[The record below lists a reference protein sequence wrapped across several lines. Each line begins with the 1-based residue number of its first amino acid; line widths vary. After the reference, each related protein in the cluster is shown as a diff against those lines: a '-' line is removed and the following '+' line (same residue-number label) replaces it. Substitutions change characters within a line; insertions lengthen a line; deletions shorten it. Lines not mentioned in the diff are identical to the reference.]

1 MISRLQGKLLS
12 RDAACVEVET
22 SGGVV
27 YEVEVPITVLQGLP
41 SPGGSV
47 ELRTLQVVTES
58 SIALYGFSSAHERL
72 LFQRLLT
79 ATGVG
84 AKLALAMMST
94 YSVERLARALVE
106 KDSTALQQVSGI
118 GKKKAEKIA
127 LDLADKVA
135 DLAIVTP
142 VVDGVTGV
150 AQDAVQALVNLAQDA
165 VQALVNLG
173 YSFSVAD
180 TAVRAVLEDGI
191 PDSTEELVRRAL
203 SAT

>member
-47 ELRTLQVVTES
+47 ELRTLLIVTEN
-58 SIALYGFSSAHERL
+58 SIALYGFSNAHERL

-94 YSVERLARALVE
+94 YSAERLARALVE

-127 LDLADKVA
+127 LDLADKVT

-142 VVDGVTGV
+142 VVDGVTGG
-150 AQDAVQALVNLAQDA
+150 AQGA

-180 TAVRAVLEDGI
+180 TAVRAVLEEDGV

>member
-135 DLAIVTP
+135 DLAVVTP
-142 VVDGVTGV
+142 VVDGVTGG
-150 AQDAVQALVNLAQDA
+150 AQDA

>member
-135 DLAIVTP
+135 GLAIVTP

-150 AQDAVQALVNLAQDA
+150 AQDA

>member
-1 MISRLQGKLLS
+1 MISRLQGKILS

-47 ELRTLQVVTES
+47 ELRTLQIVTEN
-58 SIALYGFSSAHERL
+58 SIALYGFSNAHERL

-94 YSVERLARALVE
+94 YSAERLARALVE

-142 VVDGVTGV
+142 VMDGVTGG
-150 AQDAVQALVNLAQDA
+150 ARGA

-180 TAVRAVLEDGI
+180 TAVRAVLEEDGV

>member
-12 RDAACVEVET
+12 RDATCVEVET

-41 SPGGSV
+41 SLGGSV

-94 YSVERLARALVE
+94 YSAERLARALVE

-142 VVDGVTGV
+142 VVDGVTGG
-150 AQDAVQALVNLAQDA
+150 AQDA

>member
-47 ELRTLQVVTES
+47 ELRTLQVVTEN
-58 SIALYGFSSAHERL
+58 SIALYGFSNAHERL
-72 LFQRLLT
+72 LFQKLLT

-94 YSVERLARALVE
+94 YSAERLARALVE

-142 VVDGVTGV
+142 VVDGVTGG
-150 AQDAVQALVNLAQDA
+150 AQNA

-180 TAVRAVLEDGI
+180 TAVRAVLEDEV
-191 PDSTEELVRRAL
+191 PDSTEEWVRRAL

>member
-27 YEVEVPITVLQGLP
+27 YEVEVPIMVLQGLP

-142 VVDGVTGV
+142 VVDGVTGG
-150 AQDAVQALVNLAQDA
+150 AQDA

>member
-12 RDAACVEVET
+12 RNVTCVEIET

-27 YEVEVPITVLQGLP
+27 YEVEVPLTVLQRLP

-58 SIALYGFSSAHERL
+58 SVALYGFSHGHERR
-72 LFQRLLT
+72 LFQSLLT

-94 YSVERLARALVE
+94 YSAERLARALVE

-135 DLAIVTP
+135 DLVIVTP
-142 VVDGVTGV
+142 VVDGVAGG
-150 AQDAVQALVNLAQDA
+150 AQEAVQALVT
-165 VQALVNLG
+165 LG

-180 TAVRAVLEDGI
+180 AAVRAILEDGV

>member
-12 RDAACVEVET
+12 RDATCVEVET

-94 YSVERLARALVE
+94 YSAERLAQALVE

-142 VVDGVTGV
+142 VVDGVTGG
-150 AQDAVQALVNLAQDA
+150 AQDA

>member
-47 ELRTLQVVTES
+47 ELRTLQIVTEN
-58 SIALYGFSSAHERL
+58 SIALYGFSNAHERL

-94 YSVERLARALVE
+94 YSAERLARALVE

-127 LDLADKVA
+127 LDLADKVT

-142 VVDGVTGV
+142 VVDGVTGG
-150 AQDAVQALVNLAQDA
+150 AQAA

-180 TAVRAVLEDGI
+180 TAVRAVLEEDGV

>member
-12 RDAACVEVET
+12 RNVTCVEIET

-27 YEVEVPITVLQGLP
+27 YEVEVPLTVLQRLP

-58 SIALYGFSSAHERL
+58 SVALYGFSHGHERL

-94 YSVERLARALVE
+94 YSAERLARALVE

-127 LDLADKVA
+127 LALADKVA
-135 DLAIVTP
+135 DLVIVTP
-142 VVDGVTGV
+142 VVDGVAGG
-150 AQDAVQALVNLAQDA
+150 AQEAVQALVT
-165 VQALVNLG
+165 LG

-180 TAVRAVLEDGI
+180 AAVRAILEDGV

>member
-12 RDAACVEVET
+12 RDATCVEVET

-94 YSVERLARALVE
+94 YSAERLARALVE

-118 GKKKAEKIA
+118 GKKKAEKIS

-142 VVDGVTGV
+142 VVDGVTGG
-150 AQDAVQALVNLAQDA
+150 AQDA

>member
-1 MISRLQGKLLS
+1 MISRLQGKFLS
-12 RDAACVEVET
+12 RDATCVEVET

-47 ELRTLQVVTES
+47 ELRTLQVVTEN
-58 SIALYGFSSAHERL
+58 SIALYGFSNAHERL
-72 LFQRLLT
+72 LFQKLLT

-94 YSVERLARALVE
+94 YSAERLVRALVE

-135 DLAIVTP
+135 DLALVTP
-142 VVDGVTGV
+142 VVDGATDG
-150 AQDAVQALVNLAQDA
+150 AQDA

-180 TAVRAVLEDGI
+180 TAVRAVLEDEV

>member
-106 KDSTALQQVSGI
+106 KDSTALQQVSGR

-142 VVDGVTGV
+142 VVDGVTGG
-150 AQDAVQALVNLAQDA
+150 AQDA

>member
-12 RDAACVEVET
+12 RDATCVEVET

-47 ELRTLQVVTES
+47 ELRTLQVVTEN
-58 SIALYGFSSAHERL
+58 SIALYGFSNAHERL
-72 LFQRLLT
+72 LFQKLLT

-94 YSVERLARALVE
+94 YSAERLARALVE

-142 VVDGVTGV
+142 VVDGVTGG
-150 AQDAVQALVNLAQDA
+150 AQDA

-180 TAVRAVLEDGI
+180 TAVRAVLEDEV

>member
-12 RDAACVEVET
+12 RDATCVEVET

-150 AQDAVQALVNLAQDA
+150 AQDAVQALVNL
-165 VQALVNLG
+165 G

>member
-1 MISRLQGKLLS
+1 
-12 RDAACVEVET
+12 
-22 SGGVV
+22 
-27 YEVEVPITVLQGLP
+27 
-41 SPGGSV
+41 
-47 ELRTLQVVTES
+47 
-58 SIALYGFSSAHERL
+58 
-72 LFQRLLT
+72 
-79 ATGVG
+79 
-84 AKLALAMMST
+84 KLALAMMST

-142 VVDGVTGV
+142 VVDGVTGG
-150 AQDAVQALVNLAQDA
+150 AQDA

>member
-94 YSVERLARALVE
+94 YSAERLAQALVE

-142 VVDGVTGV
+142 VVDGVTGG
-150 AQDAVQALVNLAQDA
+150 AQDA

>member
-12 RDAACVEVET
+12 RDATCVEVET

-142 VVDGVTGV
+142 VVDGVTGG
-150 AQDAVQALVNLAQDA
+150 AQDA

>member
-27 YEVEVPITVLQGLP
+27 YEVEVPIRVLQGLP

-47 ELRTLQVVTES
+47 ELRTLQIVTEN
-58 SIALYGFSSAHERL
+58 SIALYGFSNAHERL

-94 YSVERLARALVE
+94 YSAERLARALVE

-127 LDLADKVA
+127 LDLADKVT

-142 VVDGVTGV
+142 VVDGVTGG
-150 AQDAVQALVNLAQDA
+150 AQGA

-180 TAVRAVLEDGI
+180 TAVRAVLEEDGV

>member
-12 RDAACVEVET
+12 RDAACVEIET

-47 ELRTLQVVTES
+47 ELRTLQIVTEN
-58 SIALYGFSSAHERL
+58 SIALYGFSNAHERL

-94 YSVERLARALVE
+94 YSAERLARALVE

-142 VVDGVTGV
+142 VMDGVTGG
-150 AQDAVQALVNLAQDA
+150 ARGA

-180 TAVRAVLEDGI
+180 TAVRAVLEEDGV

>member
-12 RDAACVEVET
+12 RDATCVEVET
-22 SGGVV
+22 AGGVV

-94 YSVERLARALVE
+94 YSAERLARALVE

-142 VVDGVTGV
+142 VVDGVTGG
-150 AQDAVQALVNLAQDA
+150 AQDA

>member
-47 ELRTLQVVTES
+47 ELRTLQVVTEN
-58 SIALYGFSSAHERL
+58 SIALYGFSNAHERL

-142 VVDGVTGV
+142 VVDGVTGG
-150 AQDAVQALVNLAQDA
+150 AQDA

-180 TAVRAVLEDGI
+180 TAVRAVLEDEV

>member
-47 ELRTLQVVTES
+47 ELRTLQVVTEN
-58 SIALYGFSSAHERL
+58 SIALYGFSNAHERL

-94 YSVERLARALVE
+94 YSAERLARALVE
-106 KDSTALQQVSGI
+106 KDYTALQQVSGI

-142 VVDGVTGV
+142 VVDGVTGG
-150 AQDAVQALVNLAQDA
+150 AQDA

-180 TAVRAVLEDGI
+180 TAVRAVLEDGV

>member
-1 MISRLQGKLLS
+1 MISRLQGKILS

-41 SPGGSV
+41 SPGGSA
-47 ELRTLQVVTES
+47 ELRTLQVVTEN
-58 SIALYGFSSAHERL
+58 SIALYGFSNAHERL

-94 YSVERLARALVE
+94 YSAERLARALVE

-142 VVDGVTGV
+142 VMDGVTGG
-150 AQDAVQALVNLAQDA
+150 ARGA

-180 TAVRAVLEDGI
+180 TAVRAVLEEDGV

>member
-79 ATGVG
+79 ARGVG

-142 VVDGVTGV
+142 VVDGVTGG
-150 AQDAVQALVNLAQDA
+150 AQDAVQALVK
-165 VQALVNLG
+165 LG

>member
-47 ELRTLQVVTES
+47 ELRTLQIVTEN
-58 SIALYGFSSAHERL
+58 SIALYGFSNAHERL

-84 AKLALAMMST
+84 VKLALAMMST
-94 YSVERLARALVE
+94 YSAERLARALVE

-127 LDLADKVA
+127 LDLADKVT

-142 VVDGVTGV
+142 VMDGVTGG
-150 AQDAVQALVNLAQDA
+150 ARGA

-180 TAVRAVLEDGI
+180 TAVRAVLEEDGV

>member
-47 ELRTLQVVTES
+47 ELRTLQIVTEN
-58 SIALYGFSSAHERL
+58 SIALYGFSNAHERL

-94 YSVERLARALVE
+94 YSAERLARALVE

-142 VVDGVTGV
+142 VVDGVTGG
-150 AQDAVQALVNLAQDA
+150 AQNA

-180 TAVRAVLEDGI
+180 TAVRAVLEEDGV

>member
-12 RDAACVEVET
+12 REAACVEVET

-47 ELRTLQVVTES
+47 ELRTMQVVTES
-58 SIALYGFSSAHERL
+58 SIALYGFSNAHERL
-72 LFQRLLT
+72 LFQKLLT

-94 YSVERLARALVE
+94 YSAERLARALVE

-142 VVDGVTGV
+142 VVDGVIGG
-150 AQDAVQALVNLAQDA
+150 AQDAVQALVT
-165 VQALVNLG
+165 LG

-180 TAVRAVLEDGI
+180 TAVRAVLEDGV

>member
-94 YSVERLARALVE
+94 YSAERLARALVE

-142 VVDGVTGV
+142 VVDGVTGG
-150 AQDAVQALVNLAQDA
+150 AHDA

>member
-47 ELRTLQVVTES
+47 ELRTLQIVTES

-150 AQDAVQALVNLAQDA
+150 AQDAVQALVNL
-165 VQALVNLG
+165 G

>member
-47 ELRTLQVVTES
+47 ELRTLQVVTEN
-58 SIALYGFSSAHERL
+58 SIALYGFSNAHERL

-94 YSVERLARALVE
+94 YSAERLARALVE
-106 KDSTALQQVSGI
+106 KDYTALQQVSGI

-142 VVDGVTGV
+142 VVDGVTGG
-150 AQDAVQALVNLAQDA
+150 AQDA

-180 TAVRAVLEDGI
+180 TAVRAVLEDEV

>member
-142 VVDGVTGV
+142 VVDGVTGG
-150 AQDAVQALVNLAQDA
+150 AQDA

-180 TAVRAVLEDGI
+180 TAVRAVLEDGV